1 MRGLIGKKIGMTR
14 VFDSRGR
21 AIPVTVL
28 EVGPCYVT
36 QVKTI
41 ENDGY
46 DSVQIGY
53 LESKS
58 KHVNKPMAGHFLK
71 NNVKPTKV
79 LAEFK
84 KVPKFDYKPGQVFNV
99 TLFNEG
105 DLVSVSGK
113 SKGHGFSGTVKKYN
127 FSTQRKTHGQG
138 DTYRHVGSIGNA
150 SDPSRVFPG
159 KKMPGRYGNKTVSV
173 KSLEVVKINELK
185 NQLLV
190 KGSVPGSTNGIV
202 VIKR

>member
-1 MRGLIGKKIGMTR
+1 M
-14 VFDSRGR
+14 S
-21 AIPVTVL
+21 
-28 EVGPCYVT
+28 
-36 QVKTI
+36 
-41 ENDGY
+41 
-46 DSVQIGY
+46 
-53 LESKS
+53 
-58 KHVNKPMAGHFLK
+58 
-71 NNVKPTKV
+71 
-79 LAEFK
+79 
-84 KVPKFDYKPGQVFNV
+84 
-99 TLFNEG
+99 LFNEG
-105 DLVSVSGK
+105 DFVSVSGK

-173 KSLEVVKINELK
+173 KSLEVIKVNELK

-202 VIKR
+202 VITR